1 MKNLFLE
8 IRDYL
13 EDVRENLSEVHEDL
27 CDLFANLLG
36 ILVFW
41 GLLCLLAFGIFCI
54 VDTGMIIIR
63 GEEHSVLEMMLPAL
77 PVIAAISLPIIG
89 FFALSEFNAG
99 VLLLV
104 IVSLLWLGLLWNM
117 LPLMLMI
124 AGALLIAG
132 ICHLLYIEAW
142 VSFAIILLMPLVY
155 ILL

>member
-1 MKNLFLE
+1 MKNLFLG
-8 IRDYL
+8 ILDYL

-27 CDLFANLLG
+27 CDLFANLLEILVTWGAFCLLGFG
-36 ILVFW
+36 IL
-41 GLLCLLAFGIFCI
+41 CI
-54 VDTGMIIIR
+54 MNTGTIIIL

-77 PVIAAISLPIIG
+77 PVLAAISLPIIG
-89 FFALSEFNAG
+89 FFALGEFNAG

-104 IVSLLWLGLLWNM
+104 IVSLLWLGLLWNI

-132 ICHLLYIEAW
+132 ICYLLYIEVW
-142 VSFAIILLMPLVY
+142 VCFAIILLMLLVY

>member
-27 CDLFANLLG
+27 RDLCANLLG
-36 ILVFW
+36 ILVAW
-41 GLLCLLAFGIFCI
+41 GVLCLLAVAILCLMSVGI
-54 VDTGMIIIR
+54 MIICNVDN
-63 GEEHSVLEMMLPAL
+63 SVLDKMLTAL

-89 FFALSEFNAG
+89 FYALDEFNAG

-104 IVSLLWLGLLWNM
+104 IVSLLWLGLLWNI

-124 AGALLIAG
+124 AGALLIIG
-132 ICHLLYIEAW
+132 ICRLLYIKEW
-142 VSFAIILLMPLVY
+142 GCFAIILLMLLVY

>member
-36 ILVFW
+36 ILVAW

-54 VDTGMIIIR
+54 VDTGMIIIL
-63 GEEHSVLEMMLPAL
+63 GEEHSVLEIILPAL
-77 PVIAAISLPIIG
+77 PVIAATSLPIIG

-104 IVSLLWLGLLWNM
+104 IVSLLWLGLLWNI

-132 ICHLLYIEAW
+132 ICHLLYIEAF
-142 VSFAIILLMPLVY
+142 VIILLMLLAY
-155 ILL
+155 ILW